1 MTKKIFKS
9 TVLVSA
15 SVLILGIVFV
25 MGILYQYFG
34 KQLNSELEKEA
45 QYLSYGIEAQGE
57 EFLEQIK
64 NTDSRITY
72 MDKTG
77 TVIFD
82 NEADPAEMENHENR
96 EEVQEALSKGRGSAV
111 RISDTLS
118 EKTVYYALRLSD
130 SSVIRVSSTQ
140 YSVFALILQL
150 VQPTL
155 CIIFV
160 MLILAGIFASRIA
173 GKIVE
178 PINELNLEKPEE
190 NEVYEEVAPLLSKIN
205 RQNRQIRTQLEEARR
220 SQEEFSIITENM
232 QEGLL
237 VIDPYTMILSG
248 NTSAWKI
255 FQVNESLV
263 GQSVYSLDRDEEF
276 RKVIEQVLEGKH
288 ASTLLRLDQ
297 EFVQLIANPVEREG
311 KTVGAVLLL
320 MNETEKIQR
329 ENLRR
334 EFSANVSHELK
345 TPLTSISGFAEIIQ
359 DGFVK
364 EEDIKKFAGRIY
376 REAQRLIQLVDDT
389 IKISQL
395 DEGENPYEWENTDL
409 YSVAKNVCS
418 NLKEIAEK
426 KDVHLYIDGERMI
439 CRTVR
444 PILEEVLYN
453 LCDNGIKYN
462 KQNGTVTISLIDL
475 GSDAQIAVEDNGIGI
490 PREDRNRV
498 FERFYRVDK
507 SHSKEIGGTG
517 LGLSIVK
524 HGVGFLGG
532 TLGMIS
538 EENKGTRITITIPK
552 NRKEI

>member
-1 MTKKIFKS
+1 
-9 TVLVSA
+9 
-15 SVLILGIVFV
+15 
-25 MGILYQYFG
+25 
-34 KQLNSELEKEA
+34 
-45 QYLSYGIEAQGE
+45 
-57 EFLEQIK
+57 
-64 NTDSRITY
+64 
-72 MDKTG
+72 
-77 TVIFD
+77 
-82 NEADPAEMENHENR
+82 
-96 EEVQEALSKGRGSAV
+96 
-111 RISDTLS
+111 
-118 EKTVYYALRLSD
+118 
-130 SSVIRVSSTQ
+130 
-140 YSVFALILQL
+140 
-150 VQPTL
+150 
-155 CIIFV
+155 
-160 MLILAGIFASRIA
+160 
-173 GKIVE
+173 
-178 PINELNLEKPEE
+178 
-190 NEVYEEVAPLLSKIN
+190 
-205 RQNRQIRTQLEEARR
+205 
-220 SQEEFSIITENM
+220 
-232 QEGLL
+232 
-237 VIDPYTMILSG
+237 MILSG
-248 NTSAWKI
+248 NSSAWKI
-255 FQVNESLV
+255 FQVSQSLV

-276 RKVIEQVLEGKH
+276 RKVIEEVLAGKH
-288 ASTLLRLDQ
+288 GNTLLRLDQ

-320 MNETEKIQR
+320 MNETEKVQR

-376 REAQRLIQLVDDT
+376 REAQRLIRLVEDT

-409 YSVAKNVCS
+409 YLIAKNVCS

-475 GSDAQIAVEDNGIGI
+475 GDDIQIAVEDNGIGI

-538 EENKGTRITITIPK
+538 EENKGTRITITLPK
-552 NRKEI
+552 NGKEI